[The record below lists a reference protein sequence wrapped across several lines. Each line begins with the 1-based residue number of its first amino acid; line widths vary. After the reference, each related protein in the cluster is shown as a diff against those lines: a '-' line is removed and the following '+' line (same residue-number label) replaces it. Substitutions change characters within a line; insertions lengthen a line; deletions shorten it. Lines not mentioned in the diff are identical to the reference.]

1 MDRDINAF
9 KNILLLLQCEN
20 KEKEDQNV
28 LGNKTNTYNTPL
40 GKISMVRREIR
51 HYILLF

>member
-1 MDRDINAF
+1 V
-9 KNILLLLQCEN
+9 KN

-28 LGNKTNTYNTPL
+28 LGNKKNNTYDTPL

-51 HYILLF
+51 HYIFVFFIRQSRRFKCPKV